1 MAERFMEQK
10 AQDMFRIVYA
20 CGACKIQRTKCGDN
34 CVLAP
39 YFPSDDPH
47 KFLQVNKLFGTSRIV
62 KILQDIPVEK
72 REEGVKSMVYE
83 ASARVHDPTY
93 GCTGEVHRL
102 QKRVLRLQS
111 QVEVTEADLQNVQA
125 DLVFLATGYYNAGE
139 IKNNDE
145 SIVLEDDEDL
155 FPF

>member
-1 MAERFMEQK
+1 MEQK
-10 AQDMFRIVYA
+10 AQEMSHILYP
-20 CGACKIQRTKCGDN
+20 CGACKIQRRKCGDK

-39 YFPSDDPH
+39 YFPPDDPH

-62 KILQDIPVEK
+62 KTLKDIPVEK

-83 ASARVHDPTY
+83 ASARVHDPIY

-102 QKRVLRLQS
+102 QKRVLQLQS
-111 QVEVTEADLQNVQA
+111 QLEVTEANLLNAQA
-125 DLVFLATGYYNAGE
+125 DLVFLATGYHNAGE
-139 IKNNDE
+139 IGYTSGVIQNND
-145 SIVLEDDEDL
+145 DDDL